1 MEVKGYAARLDSGA
15 RRSRRQSIALWVV
28 TVWKRPQERR
38 IVLALLVAAAAAV
51 AFARVTEDYLTN
63 DPLARWDVS
72 FARWLFAHRSAAGVD
87 IFRVI
92 TDVGSPAVSA
102 LVAAAV
108 CILLFR
114 RRQLADAALL
124 PAALAGAELL
134 NLALKVS
141 FHRARPEVSFV
152 HLDTY
157 SYPSGHVMVAA
168 AVYGAFGYLLWG
180 RVDSRRRRLSIAAA
194 MLAIVVLISVSR
206 LYLGVHYLSDVLG
219 GLAAGTSWL
228 AVAIALRMLYG
239 ERFAVGFAGSR
250 LDDLA
255 RRLTLS

>member
-1 MEVKGYAARLDSGA
+1 MEVGRYAARQDSGA
-15 RRSRRQSIALWVV
+15 RRSRKRTMALRVV

-38 IVLALLVAAAAAV
+38 LALALLVAAAAAV

-72 FARWLFAHRSAAGVD
+72 FARWLSEHRSAAGVD

-92 TDVGSPAVSA
+92 TDVGSPGVSVA
-102 LVAAAV
+102 VAAAM

-124 PAALAGAELL
+124 PVALAGAELL

-168 AVYGAFGYLLWG
+168 AAYGAFAYVLWG
-180 RVDSRRRRLSIAAA
+180 RVDNRRRRLSIAAA
-194 MLAIVVLISVSR
+194 MFAIVVLISVSR

-219 GLAAGTSWL
+219 GLAAGISWL

-250 LDDLA
+250 LDVLA
-255 RRLTLS
+255 RRLTRS